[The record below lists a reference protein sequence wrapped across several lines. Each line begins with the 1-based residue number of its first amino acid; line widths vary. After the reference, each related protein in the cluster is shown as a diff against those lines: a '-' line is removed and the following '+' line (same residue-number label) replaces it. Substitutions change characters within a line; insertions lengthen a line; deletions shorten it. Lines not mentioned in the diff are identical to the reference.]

1 MGVFTMREFTSFLL
15 CGAVTLALALPLSGC
30 GGSEPTAAPTVT
42 NASTEAASS
51 APAASAAPDNS
62 GDEFVGAY
70 AAFAV
75 TTNSLKDGYW
85 DEITANTV
93 AGQNLS
99 PDLSW
104 EPVEGASCYAVYMV
118 DINTH
123 YFLHWVQGD
132 ITETSLPQGFAGSKY
147 YIGMYP
153 PPGDT
158 HVYNIYV
165 IALKNPVERVKGSVN
180 GISPKFP
187 DFINA
192 LDTDKDGNTG
202 NIISVGK
209 VSGKFIGK

>member
-1 MGVFTMREFTSFLL
+1 MKKFASLIL
-15 CGAVTLALALPLSGC
+15 CGAMILALAGC
-30 GGSEPTAAPTVT
+30 GGSEPATTPTTTTTDSV
-42 NASTEAASS
+42 AASS
-51 APAASAAPDNS
+51 ADNAAPDNS
-62 GDEFVGAY
+62 SDEFVGAY

-75 TTNSLKDGYW
+75 TSESLKDGFW

-104 EPVEGASCYAVYMV
+104 EPVEGASCYAIYMV

-132 ITETSLPQGFAGSKY
+132 ITETSLAQGFAGSKY

-165 IALKNPVERVKGSVN
+165 LALKNPVDRVKGSVN

-187 DFINA
+187 EFIKA

-209 VSGKFIGK
+209 ISGKFTGK

>member
-1 MGVFTMREFTSFLL
+1 M
-15 CGAVTLALALPLSGC
+15 
-30 GGSEPTAAPTVT
+30 
-42 NASTEAASS
+42 
-51 APAASAAPDNS
+51 
-62 GDEFVGAY
+62 
-70 AAFAV
+70 
-75 TTNSLKDGYW
+75 KDGYW

-93 AGQNLS
+93 SGQNLS

-104 EPVEGASCYAVYMV
+104 EPVEGAACYAIYMV

-132 ITETSLPQGFAGSKY
+132 ITETSLAQGFAGSKY

-165 IALKNPVERVKGSVN
+165 LALKNPVDRVKGSVN

-187 DFINA
+187 DFIKA

-209 VSGKFIGK
+209 ISGKFIGK

>member
-1 MGVFTMREFTSFLL
+1 MKKITSLLL
-15 CGAVTLALALPLSGC
+15 CSALVLALAGC
-30 GGSEPTAAPTVT
+30 GGSGAVETPTATTSAT
-42 NASTEAASS
+42 SEAATTT
-51 APAASAAPDNS
+51 AAPDNS
-62 GDEFVGAY
+62 GDEFVGTY
-70 AAFAV
+70 ASFTV
-75 TTNSLKDGYW
+75 TSNSLKDGYW

-93 AGQNLS
+93 SGQNLS
-99 PDLSW
+99 PDLNW
-104 EPVEGASCYAVYMV
+104 EPVEGASCYAIYMV

-132 ITETSLPQGFAGSKY
+132 ITETSLAQGFAGSKY

-165 IALKNPVERVKGSVN
+165 LALKNPVDRVKGSVN

-187 DFINA
+187 DFIKA

-209 VSGKFIGK
+209 ISGKFIGK

>member
-1 MGVFTMREFTSFLL
+1 MKKITSLVL
-15 CGAVTLALALPLSGC
+15 CGAIALALAGC
-30 GGSEPTAAPTVT
+30 GGSEPTVTSAIPNTETEIAATT
-42 NASTEAASS
+42 
-51 APAASAAPDNS
+51 APAAPDNS
-62 GDEFVGAY
+62 GDEFVAAY

-75 TTNSLKDGYW
+75 TSNSLIDGYW

-118 DINTH
+118 DLNTH

-132 ITETSLPQGFAGSKY
+132 ITVTSLPQGYAGSKY

-153 PPGDT
+153 PAGST
-158 HVYNIYV
+158 HVYNVYV

-187 DFINA
+187 DFITA

-209 VSGKFIGK
+209 ISGKFIGK

>member
-1 MGVFTMREFTSFLL
+1 MKKFTSLLL
-15 CGAVTLALALPLSGC
+15 CGALVLALAGC
-30 GGSEPTAAPTVT
+30 GGSEPAKSVTVPNSDSAAGTTTV
-42 NASTEAASS
+42 AG
-51 APAASAAPDNS
+51 APDNS
-62 GDEFVGAY
+62 GD
-70 AAFAV
+70 AFAV

-93 AGQNLS
+93 SGQNLS

-104 EPVEGASCYAVYMV
+104 EPVEGASCYAIYMV
-118 DINTH
+118 DLNTH

-132 ITETSLPQGFAGSKY
+132 ITETSLPQGYAGSKY

-153 PPGDT
+153 PAGDT

-165 IALKNPVERVKGSVN
+165 IALKNPVDRVKGSVN

-187 DFINA
+187 DFITA

>member
-1 MGVFTMREFTSFLL
+1 MKKITSLVL
-15 CGAVTLALALPLSGC
+15 CGAIALALAGC
-30 GGSEPTAAPTVT
+30 GGSGPAATSFAPTAADSVSGTE
-42 NASTEAASS
+42 SEAAATS
-51 APAASAAPDNS
+51 APAAPDNS
-62 GDEFVGAY
+62 GDEFVSAY

-75 TTNSLKDGYW
+75 TSNSLTDGCW

-93 AGQNLS
+93 NGRNLS
-99 PDLSW
+99 PDLAW
-104 EPVEGASCYAVYMV
+104 EPVEGASCYAIYMV

-132 ITETSLPQGFAGSKY
+132 ITETSLAQGFAGSKY

-153 PPGDT
+153 PAGST
-158 HVYNIYV
+158 HVYNVYV

-187 DFINA
+187 DFITA

-202 NIISVGK
+202 NIISVGRI
-209 VSGKFIGK
+209 SGKFTGK

>member
-1 MGVFTMREFTSFLL
+1 MKYIKIAALVL
-15 CGAVTLALALPLSGC
+15 CGALGLCAMGCSVNATGTSVTTEATT
-30 GGSEPTAAPTVT
+30 ETTKAPVT
-42 NASTEAASS
+42 NE
-51 APAASAAPDNS
+51 
-62 GDEFVGAY
+62 GDEFVGDY
-70 AAFAV
+70 PAFEV
-75 TTNSLKDGYW
+75 TTTSLKGNMWEDRMG
-85 DEITANTV
+85 TANI
-93 AGQNLS
+93 S
-99 PDLSW
+99 PALSW
-104 EPVEGASCYAVYMV
+104 EPVEGASCYVIYMV
-118 DINTH
+118 DLNANC
-123 YFLHWVQGD
+123 FLHWVQGD

>member
-1 MGVFTMREFTSFLL
+1 MKKFASILL
-15 CGAVTLALALPLSGC
+15 SGALVLALAGC
-30 GGSEPTAAPTVT
+30 GFKESPPTTREPETETTSAI
-42 NASTEAASS
+42 SEAAT
-51 APAASAAPDNS
+51 PDNS

-75 TTNSLKDGYW
+75 TSNSLKDGYW

-99 PDLSW
+99 PDLAW
-104 EPVEGASCYAVYMV
+104 EPVEGASCYTIYMV
-118 DINTH
+118 DLNTH

-132 ITETSLPQGFAGSKY
+132 ITDTSLPQGYAGTKFY
-147 YIGMYP
+147 MGMYP

-165 IALKNPVERVKGSVN
+165 FALKNPVTKVKGTAN
-180 GISPKFP
+180 TISAKLP
-187 DFINA
+187 DFMKE

-202 NIISVGK
+202 NIIAVGK
-209 VSGKFIGK
+209 VSGKFTGK

>member
-1 MGVFTMREFTSFLL
+1 MKKFTSLLL
-15 CGAVTLALALPLSGC
+15 CGALVLALAGC
-30 GGSEPTAAPTVT
+30 GGSEPAQTVT
-42 NASTEAASS
+42 VPNSESAAGTTTV
-51 APAASAAPDNS
+51 AGAPDNS
-62 GDEFVGAY
+62 GDEFVSAY
-70 AAFAV
+70 SAFAV
-75 TTNSLKDGYW
+75 TTNSLNDGYW

-93 AGQNLS
+93 SGQNLS
-99 PDLSW
+99 PDLNW
-104 EPVEGASCYAVYMV
+104 EPFEGASCYAIYMV
-118 DINTH
+118 DLNTH

-132 ITETSLPQGFAGSKY
+132 ITETSLPQGYAGSKY

-153 PPGDT
+153 PAGDT

-165 IALKNPVERVKGSVN
+165 IALKNPVDRVKGSVN

-187 DFINA
+187 DFITA

>member
-1 MGVFTMREFTSFLL
+1 MKKFTSLLL
-15 CGAVTLALALPLSGC
+15 CGALVLALAGC
-30 GGSEPTAAPTVT
+30 GGSEPAQTVT
-42 NASTEAASS
+42 VPNSE
-51 APAASAAPDNS
+51 SAAGTTTVAGAADNS
-62 GDEFVGAY
+62 GDEFVGSY

-75 TTNSLKDGYW
+75 TTNSLNDGYW

-93 AGQNLS
+93 SGQNLS

-104 EPVEGASCYAVYMV
+104 EPVEGASCYAIYMV
-118 DINTH
+118 DLNTH

-132 ITETSLPQGFAGSKY
+132 ITETSLPQGYAGSKY

-153 PPGDT
+153 PAGDT

-165 IALKNPVERVKGSVN
+165 IALKNPVDRVKGSVN

-187 DFINA
+187 DFITA

>member
-1 MGVFTMREFTSFLL
+1 MKKLTSLLL
-15 CGAVTLALALPLSGC
+15 CGALVLALAGC
-30 GGSEPTAAPTVT
+30 GGSEPPKYTTSPSNTSESAA
-42 NASTEAASS
+42 SETEAGAE
-51 APAASAAPDNS
+51 AAAGAPDNS
-62 GDEFVGAY
+62 GDEFVSAY

-104 EPVEGASCYAVYMV
+104 EPVEGASCYAIYMV
-118 DINTH
+118 DLNTH

-132 ITETSLPQGFAGSKY
+132 ITETSLAQGYAGSKF

-165 IALKNPVERVKGSVN
+165 IALKNPVDRVKGSVN

-187 DFINA
+187 DFITA

>member
-1 MGVFTMREFTSFLL
+1 MKKITSLLL
-15 CGAVTLALALPLSGC
+15 CSALALSLASLAGC
-30 GGSEPTAAPTVT
+30 GGSGAVETPAATTSATSEAATTTAAPDT
-42 NASTEAASS
+42 
-51 APAASAAPDNS
+51 S
-62 GDEFVGAY
+62 GDEFVGTY
-70 AAFAV
+70 ASFTV
-75 TTNSLKDGYW
+75 TSNSLKDGYW

-93 AGQNLS
+93 SGQNLS

-104 EPVEGASCYAVYMV
+104 EPVEGASCYAIYMV

-132 ITETSLPQGFAGSKY
+132 ITETSLAQGFAGSKY

-165 IALKNPVERVKGSVN
+165 LALKNPVDRVKGSVN

-187 DFINA
+187 DFIKA

-209 VSGKFIGK
+209 ISGKFIGK

>member
-1 MGVFTMREFTSFLL
+1 MKKFTSLLL
-15 CGAVTLALALPLSGC
+15 CGALVLALAGC
-30 GGSEPTAAPTVT
+30 GGSEPAQTVT
-42 NASTEAASS
+42 VPNSE
-51 APAASAAPDNS
+51 SAAGTTTVAGAADNS
-62 GDEFVGAY
+62 GDEFVGSY

-75 TTNSLKDGYW
+75 TTNSLNDGYW

-93 AGQNLS
+93 SGQNLS
-99 PDLSW
+99 PDLNW
-104 EPVEGASCYAVYMV
+104 EPFEGASCYAIYMV
-118 DINTH
+118 DLNTH

-132 ITETSLPQGFAGSKY
+132 ITETSLPQGYAGSKY

-153 PPGDT
+153 PAGDT

-165 IALKNPVERVKGSVN
+165 IALKNPVDRVKGSVN

-187 DFINA
+187 DFITA

>member
-1 MGVFTMREFTSFLL
+1 MKKFTSLLL
-15 CGAVTLALALPLSGC
+15 CGALVLALAGC
-30 GGSEPTAAPTVT
+30 GGSEPAQTVT
-42 NASTEAASS
+42 VPNSESAAGTTTV
-51 APAASAAPDNS
+51 AGAPDNS
-62 GDEFVGAY
+62 GDEFVGSY

-93 AGQNLS
+93 SGQNLS

-104 EPVEGASCYAVYMV
+104 EPVEGASYYAIYMV
-118 DINTH
+118 DLNTH

-132 ITETSLPQGFAGSKY
+132 ITETSLPQGYAGSKY

-153 PPGDT
+153 PAGDT

-165 IALKNPVERVKGSVN
+165 IALKNPVDRVKGSVN

-187 DFINA
+187 DFITA

>member
-1 MGVFTMREFTSFLL
+1 MRKFTSLLL
-15 CGAVTLALALPLSGC
+15 CGAMVLALAGC
-30 GGSEPTAAPTVT
+30 GFKESPPTDSKPE
-42 NASTEAASS
+42 TETTAESS
-51 APAASAAPDNS
+51 ATAMPDNT
-62 GDEFVGAY
+62 GDEFVGSY

-75 TTNSLKDGYW
+75 TSNSLHDGYW

-93 AGQNLS
+93 DGQNAS

-118 DINTH
+118 DLNTH

-132 ITETSLPQGFAGSKY
+132 ITETSLPQGFAGTKY

-153 PPGDT
+153 PAGST
-158 HVYNIYV
+158 HVYNVYV
-165 IALKNPVERVKGSVN
+165 FALKNPVERVKGSVN

-187 DFINA
+187 EFITA

-209 VSGKFIGK
+209 ISGKFIGK

>member
-1 MGVFTMREFTSFLL
+1 MKKFASLIL
-15 CGAVTLALALPLSGC
+15 CGAMILALAGC
-30 GGSEPTAAPTVT
+30 GGSEPATTPTTTTADNVP
-42 NASTEAASS
+42 ASS
-51 APAASAAPDNS
+51 ADNAAPDNS
-62 GDEFVGAY
+62 SDEFVGAY

-75 TTNSLKDGYW
+75 TSESLKDGFW

-104 EPVEGASCYAVYMV
+104 EPVEGASCYAIYMV

-132 ITETSLPQGFAGSKY
+132 ITETSLAQGFAGSKY

-165 IALKNPVERVKGSVN
+165 LALKNPVDRVKGSVN

-187 DFINA
+187 DFIKA

-209 VSGKFIGK
+209 ISGKFTGK

>member
-1 MGVFTMREFTSFLL
+1 MKKITSLLL
-15 CGAVTLALALPLSGC
+15 CSALVLALAGC
-30 GGSEPTAAPTVT
+30 GGSGAVETPAATT
-42 NASTEAASS
+42 SATSEAATTTG
-51 APAASAAPDNS
+51 AP
-62 GDEFVGAY
+62 E
-70 AAFAV
+70 
-75 TTNSLKDGYW
+75 SLKDGYW

-93 AGQNLS
+93 SGQNLS

-104 EPVEGASCYAVYMV
+104 EPVEGASCYAIYMV

-132 ITETSLPQGFAGSKY
+132 ITETSLAQGFAGSKY

-165 IALKNPVERVKGSVN
+165 LALKNPVDRVKGSVN

-187 DFINA
+187 DFIKA

-209 VSGKFIGK
+209 ISGKFIGK

>member
-1 MGVFTMREFTSFLL
+1 MKKFASILL
-15 CGAVTLALALPLSGC
+15 SGALVLALAGC
-30 GGSEPTAAPTVT
+30 GFKESPPTTREPETETTSAI
-42 NASTEAASS
+42 SEAAT
-51 APAASAAPDNS
+51 PDNS

-75 TTNSLKDGYW
+75 TSASLKDGYW
-85 DEITANTV
+85 DEITSNTV

-99 PDLSW
+99 PDLAW
-104 EPVEGASCYAVYMV
+104 EPVEGASCYAIYMV

-153 PPGDT
+153 PAGST
-158 HVYNIYV
+158 HVYNVYV

-187 DFINA
+187 EFITA

-209 VSGKFIGK
+209 ISGKFIGK

>member
-1 MGVFTMREFTSFLL
+1 MKKFASILL
-15 CGAVTLALALPLSGC
+15 SGALVLTLAGC
-30 GGSEPTAAPTVT
+30 GFKESPPTTREPETETTSAI
-42 NASTEAASS
+42 SEAAT
-51 APAASAAPDNS
+51 PDNS

-70 AAFAV
+70 ASFAV
-75 TTNSLKDGYW
+75 TSNSLKDGYW

-99 PDLSW
+99 PDLAW
-104 EPVEGASCYAVYMV
+104 EPVEGASSYAIYMV

-153 PPGDT
+153 PAGST
-158 HVYNIYV
+158 HVYNVYV

-187 DFINA
+187 DFITA

-209 VSGKFIGK
+209 ISGKFIGK

>member
-1 MGVFTMREFTSFLL
+1 MKKITSLLL
-15 CGAVTLALALPLSGC
+15 CGALVLALAGC
-30 GGSEPTAAPTVT
+30 GGSEPAQTVT
-42 NASTEAASS
+42 VPNSE
-51 APAASAAPDNS
+51 SAAGTTTVAGAADNS

-70 AAFAV
+70 SAFAV

-93 AGQNLS
+93 SGQNLS
-99 PDLSW
+99 PDLNW
-104 EPVEGASCYAVYMV
+104 EPVEGASCYAIYMV
-118 DINTH
+118 DLNTH
-123 YFLHWVQGD
+123 YFLHWIQGD
-132 ITETSLPQGFAGSKY
+132 ITETSLPQGYAGSKY

-153 PPGDT
+153 PAGDT

-165 IALKNPVERVKGSVN
+165 IALKNPVDRVKGSVN

-187 DFINA
+187 DFITA